1 MENYLVVLKAQAAM
15 LPKLLRVEHRYQR
28 CDRRT
33 DHDRSQAANP
43 FTTVTE
49 QLCDAMIGIFVPAK
63 DGGIGGIQMLTI
75 RRVSNDDRR
84 TRMRRR
90 FGCLSEGRALAM
102 PGRRDRAGLIRRID
116 SWSIQ
121 LV

>member
-49 QLCDAMIGIFVPAK
+49 QLCNAMIGIFVPAR

-75 RRVSNDDRR
+75 RRVSNDDRGER
-84 TRMRRR
+84 ECAGASGVCRRVAHWR
-90 FGCLSEGRALAM
+90 CLAGEIE
-102 PGRRDRAGLIRRID
+102 RD
-116 SWSIQ
+116 
-121 LV
+121 